1 MTAEQEKWVSVSELA
16 DYLGVCKDTIYTW
29 LSDKNMPAIKAGR
42 LWKFK
47 ISVVESWLANGG
59 TSSAST
65 EKDRSK

>member
-1 MTAEQEKWVSVSELA
+1 MTTEKEKWVSVSELA

-47 ISVVESWLANGG
+47 ISVVENWLANGG
-59 TSSAST
+59 ASSAAA
-65 EKDRSK
+65 EKEQSK